1 MKTKSLAPLAA
12 ILLCAF
18 AHAETKT
25 WTGNAGTFDYATA
38 DNWNPAG
45 IPAETDD
52 VIIDGAAVTYNGSGR
67 ILSYGD
73 YGDLT
78 DVYEYIGTDDDLANP
93 ANWAKDKS
101 APTPAAPVAGTDIR
115 WFGRNA
121 DYSGRLSIT
130 DRDRF
135 DGATLRLTDD
145 CNVSS
150 GVAFSNSTV
159 SIATIVVTDPV
170 ILSLY
175 GTDLAT
181 TRADQWLGVYP
192 PGVYPGAADKRLVNF
207 LPGKASSFTF
217 VGGNV
222 GVSDAATA
230 KSVLVAPGHLVLDGA
245 PITDDQWDAF
255 FDVSVSG
262 TSVTE
267 TGATP
272 YNLTLAYWEPFP
284 ARTVRNWTIQ
294 TGARVK
300 LDRTFPSAA

>member
-1 MKTKSLAPLAA
+1 MKTKILAPLAA

-145 CNVSS
+145 
-150 GVAFSNSTV
+150 
-159 SIATIVVTDPV
+159 
-170 ILSLY
+170 
-175 GTDLAT
+175 
-181 TRADQWLGVYP
+181 
-192 PGVYPGAADKRLVNF
+192 
-207 LPGKASSFTF
+207 
-217 VGGNV
+217 
-222 GVSDAATA
+222 
-230 KSVLVAPGHLVLDGA
+230 
-245 PITDDQWDAF
+245 QWDAF

-262 TSVTE
+262 TSVAE